1 MYVFGK
7 KLSDTIE
14 DITPTYLTP
23 RVLKTLRHVD
33 AIAHKVLRD
42 SGNNVI
48 LPLQYNLQ
56 KCDRDCV
63 RNIVHILPS
72 RRIWP
77 VTIGAGPIKIAL
89 N

>member
-1 MYVFGK
+1 MFGK

-42 SGNNVI
+42 SGTVDLI
-48 LPLQYNLQ
+48 SL
-56 KCDRDCV
+56 
-63 RNIVHILPS
+63 
-72 RRIWP
+72 
-77 VTIGAGPIKIAL
+77 
-89 N
+89 